1 METLFWKKM
10 ASLLLPAFCL
20 LSGAGCTAGWA
31 VPDFGNVYHVSGV
44 IDLPFAEIQEP
55 FEAWYN
61 LSGGKS
67 RIQYYHGQVVTFQY
81 GAERPFG
88 ALYKIT
94 PETTELEL
102 NIRKCFR
109 ISGSPG
115 KRVYPQSVFPRLDGF
130 KLYTNKYL
138 DAYCKRRCCLEA
150 HHFFTC
156 GSRKLRQPVWEESYK
171 GQLCT
176 VWQNVSY
183 WGQKKN
189 VYTLWVASSADG
201 PVPVHYEMRGFNSLL
216 GSHYDKYEI
225 NYSGF
230 THSYPAGVL
239 DLPSGMECEFPP
251 GDGVEHRILAN
262 PMWDF
267 VGRQADRG
275 RQLFHHYRREYRKE
289 YGSRKEL
296 EHRAQT
302 FVHNMRFVHSKNR
315 ANLPYKLALNH
326 LADRTPEEM
335 AVLRGRLQD
344 QTPHNGQ
351 PFPLAP
357 YAGIILPESLDWRL
371 YGAVT
376 PVKDQALCGSCWSF
390 AAAGGLEGALF
401 LKTGVLTPLSQQALI
416 DCSWGFGNHGCD
428 GGLPWRAFKWVRKH
442 GGIPSAEAYGPY
454 RGQNGYCHYNS
465 SELLA
470 NIRGHVNIP
479 AGDVA
484 TLRAAIFKNGP
495 VAVSIDASA
504 KSFIFYSN
512 GIYYEP
518 QCGNTSSSLNHAVL
532 AVGYG
537 VLQGDSYWLIKN
549 SWSTYWG
556 NDGYILMSM
565 QDNNCGVA
573 TAATYPVL
581 A

>member
-20 LSGAGCTAGWA
+20 LSGAGWISGWV
-31 VPDFGNVYHVSGV
+31 VPDFGNIYHVSGV

-61 LSGGKS
+61 LTGEKS

-81 GAERPFG
+81 GAEMLFG

-102 NIRKCFR
+102 NVRKCFR
-109 ISGSPG
+109 ISGSPR
-115 KRVYPQSVFPRLDGF
+115 KRVYPQSVLPRLDGF
-130 KLYTNKYL
+130 K
-138 DAYCKRRCCLEA
+138 
-150 HHFFTC
+150 
-156 GSRKLRQPVWEESYK
+156 PVREEFYK

-176 VWQNVSY
+176 VWENVSY
-183 WGQKKN
+183 WGRKEN

-201 PVPVHYEMRGFNSLL
+201 PVPVHYEMQGFNSLL
-216 GSHYDKYEI
+216 GSHYDKCKI
-225 NYSGF
+225 DYSGF

-239 DLPSGMECEFPP
+239 DLPSNMECEFPP
-251 GDGVEHRILAN
+251 GDGVEHHILAN
-262 PMWDF
+262 PMGDF

-275 RQLFHHYRREYRKE
+275 HQLFHHYRREYRKE
-289 YGSRKEL
+289 YGSEKEL
-296 EHRAQT
+296 ERRAQT
-302 FVHNMRFVHSKNR
+302 FIHNMRYVHSKNR
-315 ANLPYKLALNH
+315 AHLPYKLALNH
-326 LADRTPEEM
+326 LADRTPEEL

-344 QTPHNGQ
+344 QTPNNGQ
-351 PFPLAP
+351 PFPLAQ
-357 YAGIILPESLDWRL
+357 YAGIILPENLDWRL

-390 AAAGGLEGALF
+390 AATGGLEGALF
-401 LKTGVLTPLSQQALI
+401 LK
-416 DCSWGFGNHGCD
+416 
-428 GGLPWRAFKWVRKH
+428 
-442 GGIPSAEAYGPY
+442 
-454 RGQNGYCHYNS
+454 NGYCHLKS

-470 NIRGHVNIP
+470 NITGYVNVP
-479 AGDVA
+479 VGDVTA
-484 TLRAAIFKNGP
+484 LRAAIFKNGP

-512 GIYYEP
+512 GVYYEP
-518 QCGNTSSSLNHAVL
+518 RCGNASSSLNHAVL

-537 VLQGDSYWLIKN
+537 VLQGESYWLIKN

-565 QDNNCGVA
+565 RDNNCGVA
-573 TAATYPVL
+573 MAATYPIL

>member
-1 METLFWKKM
+1 MRFPREMIHVINSCPFSPLPDLMETLFWKKM
-10 ASLLLPAFCL
+10 ASLLLPALCL
-20 LSGAGCTAGWA
+20 LSGAGGTSGWT

-44 IDLPFAEIQEP
+44 IDLPFAEIREP

-61 LSGGKS
+61 QTGGKS

-81 GAERPFG
+81 GAEKLFG

-102 NIRKCFR
+102 NVRKCFR
-109 ISGSPG
+109 ISGRPR
-115 KRVYPQSVFPRLDGF
+115 KRIYPQSVFPRMDGF
-130 KLYTNKYL
+130 KPV
-138 DAYCKRRCCLEA
+138 
-150 HHFFTC
+150 
-156 GSRKLRQPVWEESYK
+156 RKETYR

-183 WGQKKN
+183 WGWKKN

-216 GSHYDKYEI
+216 GSHYDKYELD
-225 NYSGF
+225 YSGF
-230 THSYPAGVL
+230 ARSFPAEVL
-239 DLPSGMECEFPP
+239 DLPRNMECKFPP
-251 GDGVEHRILAN
+251 GDGAEHRILAN

-275 RQLFHHYRREYRKE
+275 HQLFHHYRREYRKE
-289 YGSRKEL
+289 YGSEKEL
-296 EHRAQT
+296 ERRAQT
-302 FVHNMRFVHSKNR
+302 FIHNMRYVHSKNR
-315 ANLPYKLALNH
+315 ANLPYRLALNH

-335 AVLRGRLQD
+335 AMLRGRLQD
-344 QTPHNGQ
+344 QSPDNGQ
-351 PFPLAP
+351 PFPRAP

-390 AAAGGLEGALF
+390 AATGGLEGALF
-401 LKTGVLTPLSQQALI
+401 LKTGGLTPLSQQALI

-428 GGLPWRAFKWVRKH
+428 GGLPWRAFKWVKKH

-465 SELLA
+465 TELLA
-470 NIRGHVNIP
+470 NITGYVNVP
-479 AGDVA
+479 AGDVTA
-484 TLRAAIFKNGP
+484 LRAAIFKNGP
-495 VAVSIDASA
+495 VAVSIDASL

-512 GIYYEP
+512 GIYYDP
-518 QCGNTSSSLNHAVL
+518 QCGNTSRSLNHAVL

-537 VLQGDSYWLIKN
+537 VLQEESYWLIKN
-549 SWSTYWG
+549 SWSTFWG
-556 NDGYILMSM
+556 NDGYILLSM

-573 TAATYPVL
+573 SAATYPVL